1 MSLESRSDGGVP
13 ELTDRVVRASFPKG
27 ILAIR
32 VREVLGALFNDE
44 DIAEAF
50 PGRGQGGTPRHRT

>member
-1 MSLESRSDGGVP
+1 MP